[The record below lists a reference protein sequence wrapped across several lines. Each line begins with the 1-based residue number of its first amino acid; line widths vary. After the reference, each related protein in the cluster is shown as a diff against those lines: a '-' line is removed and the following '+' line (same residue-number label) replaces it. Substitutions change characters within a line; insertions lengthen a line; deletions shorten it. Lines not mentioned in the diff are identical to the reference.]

1 MAAKNFSHENFD
13 RIEKVKLGS
22 DRNFGLTFSAFFML
36 LAVGPLFL
44 HHHFRPW
51 AFVLSIICL
60 IVAMISPQWFKSLN
74 IIWTQLGLL
83 LNRIVSPVV
92 LAILFF
98 LVFTPMGY
106 LLRFFKKDI
115 LDLAWS
121 PQSTSYWIASP
132 ENTAAETS
140 SMRDQF

>member
-1 MAAKNFSHENFD
+1 MAAKNFSHENFE

-36 LAVGPLFL
+36 LAVGPLVL
-44 HHHFRPW
+44 HHRFRPW

-60 IVAMISPQWFKSLN
+60 LVAIISPQWFKSLN
-74 IIWTQLGLL
+74 IIWTQLGIL
-83 LNRIVSPVV
+83 LNRIVSPAV
-92 LAILFF
+92 LSVLFF

-115 LDLAWS
+115 LDLS
-121 PQSTSYWIASP
+121 LSKQSASYWIASP
-132 ENTAAETS
+132 KETS
-140 SMRDQF
+140 SMKDQF